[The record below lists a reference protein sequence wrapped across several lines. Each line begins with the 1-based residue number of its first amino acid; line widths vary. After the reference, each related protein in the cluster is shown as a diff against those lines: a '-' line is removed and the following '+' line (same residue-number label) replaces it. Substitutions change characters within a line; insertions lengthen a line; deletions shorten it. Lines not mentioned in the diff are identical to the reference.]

1 MIKAFYTL
9 FFLVGHLCCDDDDGS
24 LFFVLLSELSS
35 VSLLNSFPFLEESV
49 CEVEMAKKN

>member
-9 FFLVGHLCCDDDDGS
+9 FFFVGHLCCDDDGS
-24 LFFVLLSELSS
+24 LFFFLLSELSS

-49 CEVEMAKKN
+49 